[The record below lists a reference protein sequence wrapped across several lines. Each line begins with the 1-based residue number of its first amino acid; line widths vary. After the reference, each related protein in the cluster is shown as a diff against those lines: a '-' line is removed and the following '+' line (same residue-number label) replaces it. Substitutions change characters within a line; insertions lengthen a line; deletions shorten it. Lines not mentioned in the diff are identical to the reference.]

1 MNYCKSARV
10 LAFILCINLT
20 FVAGLLAHNPDQS
33 YLYFKIYQDRID
45 GTVEMT
51 VKDINIALETNIDP
65 SEYFKGKNDE
75 ITTEDLPTEWNQYKP
90 ALKNYLLSRIGI
102 KTKGKDLPI
111 NFQNLDI
118 LRLTKSVYIRYHFKL
133 DGVSEIPEDLDIDYN
148 VLFDKEEIHRG
159 LTIIA
164 HNWKAGI
171 INNES
176 MSSLIFSPSETKQKL
191 SLTDSS
197 MWQGFLALVKL
208 GMWHIYIGIDHI
220 FFLLALIL
228 PSVIM
233 KRRREDKLADI
244 EPVPKFSNALWYILK
259 IVTLFTIAHS
269 ITLSLAALGIIN
281 LESRIVESIIALSI
295 GLAALHNIYPIFKLS
310 EGVITFAFGLF
321 HGMGFASVL
330 GEKGIEGEYLAV
342 SLFGFNIGVEI
353 GQLLIVLA
361 IFPILFFLR
370 KKKIYKH
377 ILFYGS
383 IFLIIAS
390 LYWFVERFFD
400 VNFLLDDYI
409 GKAINKVFKII
420 GLK

>member
-1 MNYCKSARV
+1 MNWKKMIKRSSSIAIA
-10 LAFILCINLT
+10 LLFILSNV
-20 FVAGLLAHNPDQS
+20 FAHQPDQS
-33 YLYFKIYQDRID
+33 YLYFKIYQDKIG

-51 VKDINIALETNIDP
+51 TKDINEALGTTIDP
-65 SEYFKGKNDE
+65 SPYFKLQDE
-75 ITTEDLPTEWNQYKP
+75 EIIKENLPQEWQQYAP
-90 ALKNYLLSRIGI
+90 QLKEYLLSRIQI
-102 KTKGKDLPI
+102 KNGNQALQMQFTDLE
-111 NFQNLDI
+111 I
-118 LRLTKSVYIRYHFKL
+118 LRLTKSVYIMYHFKL
-133 DGVSEIPEDLDIDYN
+133 NPITEVPDNLSIDYN
-148 VLFDKEEIHRG
+148 VLFDKNDIHRG

-176 MSSLIFSPSETKQKL
+176 MSSLIFSPNNTSQVL

-197 MWQGFLALVKL
+197 MWQGFVALVKL

-228 PSVIM
+228 PAVIL
-233 KRRREDKLADI
+233 KRNRADRLDI
-244 EPVPKFSNALWYILK
+244 KPVETFSSALWYILK

-269 ITLSLAALGIIN
+269 ITLSLAALGYIQ

-295 GLAALHNIYPIFKLS
+295 GLAAFHNIYPLFSKS
-310 EGVITFAFGLF
+310 EGIITFLFGLF

-330 GEKGIEGEYLAV
+330 GEKGIEGEYLAI

-353 GQLLIVLA
+353 GQVLIVCA

-370 KKKIYKH
+370 KKPIYKP
-377 ILFYGS
+377 ILIYGS
-383 IFLIIAS
+383 IFLIVAS

-409 GKAINKVFKII
+409 SKAINKVFKII

>member
-1 MNYCKSARV
+1 MNKYIR
-10 LAFILCINLT
+10 IL
-20 FVAGLLAHNPDQS
+20 GLLLCAFFMQIAVLQAHQPDQS

-51 VKDINIALETNIDP
+51 VKDVNVALDLSIDP
-65 SEYFKGKNDE
+65 SPYFKGKNDE
-75 ITTEDLPTEWNQYKP
+75 INLAPYPEEWEMYSAK
-90 ALKNYLLSRIGI
+90 LKTYLLSKIAI
-102 KTKGKDLPI
+102 KNEGKK
-111 NFQNLDI
+111 LDI
-118 LRLTKSVYIRYHFKL
+118 QFKELEILPLTKTLYIVYHFNL
-133 DGVSEIPEDLDIDYN
+133 QPIDEIPESLDIEYN
-148 VLFDKEEIHRG
+148 VLFDKVDFHRG

-176 MSSLIFSPSETKQKL
+176 MSSLIFSPSETTQTL

-197 MWQGFLALVKL
+197 MWSGFKALIKL

-220 FFLLALIL
+220 FFLLALLLPAVIL
-228 PSVIM
+228 
-233 KRRREDKLADI
+233 RRRRDERLNIQPA
-244 EPVPKFSNALWYILK
+244 EKFSTSLWYILK

-269 ITLSLAALGIIN
+269 ITLSLAALGIIH

-295 GLAALHNIYPIFKLS
+295 GLAALHNIFPIVNKGES
-310 EGVITFAFGLF
+310 VITFLFGLF

-330 GEKGIEGEYLAV
+330 GEKGIEGEYLAA
-342 SLFGFNIGVEI
+342 SLLGFNIGVEI
-353 GQLLIVLA
+353 GQLLIVCA
-361 IFPILFFLR
+361 IFPILFILR
-370 KKKIYKH
+370 KRPIYKK

-383 IFLIIAS
+383 IFLIVAS

-400 VNFLLDDYI
+400 INFLLDDYI
-409 GKAINKVFKII
+409 GKAINKIFKVI